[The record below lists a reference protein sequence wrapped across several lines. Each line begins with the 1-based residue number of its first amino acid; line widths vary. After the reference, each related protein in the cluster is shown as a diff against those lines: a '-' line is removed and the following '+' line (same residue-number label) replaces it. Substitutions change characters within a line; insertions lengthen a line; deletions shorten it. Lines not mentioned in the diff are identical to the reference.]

1 MKPEHEKEREHEI
14 KRARKE
20 TERTEGSIHPNPVS
34 AIHPAGCLLDK
45 APDLPLI
52 ALSATIEVLAGEFGD
67 PNLASARVV
76 IEVGDILLEV
86 WESNVVPMEADNSG
100 LDVDAVEELLDPNKA
115 VGCRGGSGGTK
126 NGVALGSK
134 GANVLVPHVDAVLD
148 AYI

>member
-1 MKPEHEKEREHEI
+1 MKPEHEKEREYEI

-20 TERTEGSIHPNPVS
+20 TERTERSIHVNPVG
-34 AIHPAGCLLDK
+34 AIHPAGRLLDK
-45 APDLPLI
+45 APDI
-52 ALSATIEVLAGEFGD
+52 GRTALSATIEVLAGEFGD
-67 PNLASARVV
+67 PNVALARLV

-100 LDVDAVEELLDPNKA
+100 LDVDAVEEGLDPNEA

-134 GANVLVPHVDAVLD
+134 GANVVVPHFDAVFD